1 MGSRITNLAELA
13 GSGLLSGAAALQRT
27 MPLLAAFDELLPQAA
42 VQRGSVVEC
51 DGAAAVSLALAL
63 AAGPSQAGAWVGV
76 AGLAEVSVAGGRAG
90 SGSRAAGDG
99 GRAGAA
105 VR

>member
-1 MGSRITNLAELA
+1 MFDSVAGWVLAFANLAELA
-13 GSGLLSGAAALQRT
+13 SSGLLSGAAALQRT

-63 AAGPSQAGAWVGV
+63 RPRGRREPAPGWGSPAWRKSVWPRRSSWVWLPSGW
-76 AGLAEVSVAGGRAG
+76 
-90 SGSRAAGDG
+90 
-99 GRAGAA
+99 
-105 VR
+105 

>member
-42 VQRGSVVEC
+42 V
-51 DGAAAVSLALAL
+51 
-63 AAGPSQAGAWVGV
+63 
-76 AGLAEVSVAGGRAG
+76 
-90 SGSRAAGDG
+90 
-99 GRAGAA
+99 
-105 VR
+105 